1 MTKQTEIEISQV
13 LGHEINLHDVGLV
26 NSGDTGP
33 LIIPGVLEG
42 ILSNALAGLL
52 CNELDTLHHSI
63 NNLKRYT
70 KEKFR

>member
-1 MTKQTEIEISQV
+1 MSQNRQKLKLV
-13 LGHEINLHDVGLV
+13 LGHETNLHDVGLV

-42 ILSNALAGLL
+42 ILSDALAGLL

-70 KEKFR
+70 KEKSR